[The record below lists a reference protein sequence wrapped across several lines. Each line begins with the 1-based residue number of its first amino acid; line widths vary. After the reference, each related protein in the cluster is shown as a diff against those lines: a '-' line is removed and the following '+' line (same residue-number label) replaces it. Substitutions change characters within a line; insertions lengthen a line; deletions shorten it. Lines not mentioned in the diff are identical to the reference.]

1 MAADN
6 STIDER
12 ALNFLHA
19 RPQLA
24 CSYQI
29 WQYAKGRREE
39 YWKAEEAVSCNPLH
53 MAAMFGLQNI
63 AAALLPL
70 YPIDEPTHMG
80 TTALMKAA
88 SCGHRS
94 LVCLFMDISADATK
108 HNWYG
113 TVLHAAAEAGE
124 VGCIHELLDRGVNV
138 NIKDDHGRAPLIC
151 AAVSGHTGAVRALL
165 ERGANVNFIYRGK
178 GTPLSVAVRH
188 AASPRII
195 KMLLENGADPNI
207 PSANG
212 SSPLHMAAR
221 NSNDDTEVARDLLE
235 YGADVDAPGKKGRTP
250 LQIAAAANNT
260 THLQLFLDRG
270 ASIDAQSDD
279 GATALCTAARL
290 CNVDAV
296 RHLLEKEANFGIANE
311 LDITPLD
318 YVEHYQDTALVQ
330 LLLDAG
336 AKKKAYR
343 KDESTAAL
351 FDMSDDY
358 HEDEEAE
365 RGRSRADVDRPK
377 RDPARFL
384 RERQFQ
390 APGHIFVS

>member
-1 MAADN
+1 
-6 STIDER
+6 
-12 ALNFLHA
+12 
-19 RPQLA
+19 
-24 CSYQI
+24 
-29 WQYAKGRREE
+29 
-39 YWKAEEAVSCNPLH
+39 

-94 LVCLFMDISADATK
+94 LVCLFMDINADATK

-138 NIKDDHGRAPLIC
+138 NIEDDHGRAPLIC

-178 GTPLSVAVRH
+178 GTPLSVAVQQ

-195 KMLLENGADPNI
+195 KMLLENSADPNI
-207 PSANG
+207 PSASG

-235 YGADVDAPGKKGRTP
+235 YGADVDAPGEKGRTP

-260 THLQLFLDRG
+260 AHLQLFLDCG

-290 CNVDAV
+290 HNVDAI
-296 RHLLEKEANFGIANE
+296 RHLLEKGANFRIANE
-311 LDITPLD
+311 LDIRPLD

-336 AKKKAYR
+336 AKRKAYR

-351 FDMSDDY
+351 FDVSDDY
-358 HEDEEAE
+358 HENEEVE
-365 RGRSRADVDRPK
+365 RSRSRADVYRPK

-384 RERQFQ
+384 RKTYRDLQ
-390 APGHIFVS
+390 AEKR